1 MTSTVERLVAMKNS
15 RTAMAAEL
23 ATLKATLNAASAWTT
38 ATSPAPSLSSP
49 TQPLVVNDVVRELD
63 MRALKKA
70 NIVLSGLRSS
80 STTNNSTAVHYL
92 LRDELRIN
100 AVVFAASVLAS
111 RLLTSIDS
119 NDCHLT
125 PTLVLLF
132 A

>member
-119 NDCHLT
+119 NDC
-125 PTLVLLF
+125 
-132 A
+132 